1 MEQGNQVI
9 QLYDDFAA
17 RHNAAYAAFETIYA
31 AKNPKP
37 ILTEVKKDVVG
48 VVLGIVLSIVMA
60 ASVIVS
66 SSRTIDEFGGGAIGA
81 IAFVMIEGGIMAYAF
96 WRARRTINIKKV
108 ENALRLATVGL
119 VLTFIVGLSANIDA
133 TLRHKDIHLPDWVN
147 TGINLLVAVS
157 APALAFISSEVLAIE
172 LMANDVRR
180 RQNLKDHEAA
190 MRAWKDDKDVAWV
203 REKAN
208 WGVKIKVDNMVT
220 SNTLSNGIPLES
232 SGSLPAKSTL
242 GHTKKP
248 DAAKRVKDY
257 LDENPDAIN
266 GNPLEIAAF
275 LEVGKSTVYNV
286 LKEYKANK

>member
-1 MEQGNQVI
+1 MESENQVI
-9 QLYDDFAA
+9 QLYDEFAT
-17 RHNAAYAAFETIYA
+17 RHNAAFAAFQAIYE

-37 ILTEVKKDVVG
+37 VLTEVKNDVVG
-48 VVLGIVLSIVMA
+48 VILGIVLSIVMA

-108 ENALRLATVGL
+108 ENALKLATVGL
-119 VLTFIVGLSANIDA
+119 VLTFVVGLSANIDA

-147 TGINLLVAVS
+147 TGINLLVAIS

-180 RQNLKDHEAA
+180 RQNLKEHQEL
-190 MRAWKDDKDVAWV
+190 MRVWVDNMNTNWV

-208 WGVKIKVDNMVT
+208 WGVKIKVDNMTV
-220 SNTLSNGIPLES
+220 SNNHSNGIPLES
-232 SGSLPAKSTL
+232 TGMLPSKSTL

-257 LDENPDAIN
+257 LDANPEAVN

-286 LKEYKANK
+286 LKTYKGDK